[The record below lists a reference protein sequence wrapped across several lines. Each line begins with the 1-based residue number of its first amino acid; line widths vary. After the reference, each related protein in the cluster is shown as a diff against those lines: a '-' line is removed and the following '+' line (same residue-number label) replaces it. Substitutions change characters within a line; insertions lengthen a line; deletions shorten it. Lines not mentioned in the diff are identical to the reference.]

1 MGETRPLHPKARLA
15 DLVVRLVLG
24 RTSTTMIRRI
34 LAGIA
39 LVFFVA
45 ASAQAQHTLRVAYDA
60 DPVSLDPYEQLSGGT
75 LQLSHLIFDPLVRW
89 TQDHQFEARLAE
101 RWEYLDDRT
110 MRFYL
115 RKNIV
120 FHSGNELTANDV
132 EWTFNRLKKS
142 GDFKAIFEPFKSIEV
157 VNDHVF
163 DVRMD
168 QPYPLVLHSMT
179 YLFPMDRAF
188 YSGKTADGKDKAE
201 IVKHGN
207 SFSSRNASGTG
218 PFTVT
223 EREQGVRSVFAR
235 FDDYWDDASMGNA
248 GNVDQIILTPIKED
262 STRLAALLSGAVDF
276 IAPVAPSNLQ
286 NVAEHPET
294 KLITMP
300 GTRAIT
306 FQLNMGRV
314 PAFRNVR
321 VRQAV
326 DYAINNAGI
335 VDRIMHGFAT
345 VSAQMSPAGYPGHI
359 EELVPRFDV
368 EKAKQLMAD
377 AGYADGLDV
386 TMLAPHNRYV
396 NDERIAQAVALML
409 SKININVDLQT
420 IPKAQYWTQYDA
432 RAADMMMIG
441 WHSDTEDSANFH
453 QFLTACPNEETGQGR
468 YNSSGYCN
476 PYADELMRRANSEM
490 DKDERTKLLRQLEQ
504 ILFDDAAF
512 VPLHWQ
518 NLAWGVREGILA
530 EDIVNAQNAPY
541 FGDLVMEPN

>member
-1 MGETRPLHPKARLA
+1 ML
-15 DLVVRLVLG
+15 
-24 RTSTTMIRRI
+24 RR
-34 LAGIA
+34 
-39 LVFFVA
+39 VFA
-45 ASAQAQHTLRVAYDA
+45 AIMLTVMFSGPTAAQNSLRVAYDA

-89 TQDHQFEARLAE
+89 TQDHEIEARLAE
-101 RWEYLDDRT
+101 RWEYVAPQT
-110 MRFYL
+110 MRFHL
-115 RKNIV
+115 RENV
-120 FHSGNELTANDV
+120 QFHSGNLLTAYDV
-132 EWTFNRLKKS
+132 EWTFNRLKTS
-142 GDFKAIFEPFKSIEV
+142 GDFKAIFEPFTSVSVID
-157 VNDHVF
+157 DHTF
-163 DVRMD
+163 DVKMS
-168 QPYPLVLHSMT
+168 QPYPLVLNSLT

-188 YSGKTADGKDKAE
+188 YSGLTDDGRDKAE

-218 PFTVT
+218 PFIVA
-223 EREQGVRSVFAR
+223 EREQGVKSVFKR
-235 FDDYWDDASMGNA
+235 FDRYWDQQSK
-248 GNVDQIILTPIKED
+248 GNVEEIVLTPIKED

-276 IAPVAPSNLQ
+276 IAPVAPSNLK
-286 NVAEHPET
+286 NVSDHPQT

-306 FQLNMGRV
+306 FQLNMDRV
-314 PAFRNVR
+314 PAFKDIR

-335 VDRIMHGFAT
+335 VERIMHGFAT
-345 VSAQMSPAGYPGHI
+345 VSAQMSPEGYVGHI
-359 EELVPRFDV
+359 EVLAPRYDLD
-368 EKAKQLMAD
+368 KAKALMAE
-377 AGYADGLDV
+377 AGYADGFQV
-386 TMLAPHNRYV
+386 SMLAPHNRYV

-409 SKININVDLQT
+409 SKINIEVDLQT

-432 RAADMMMIG
+432 RAADIMMIG

-476 PYADELMRRANSEM
+476 PDADELMQRANSEM
-490 DKDERTKLLRQLEQ
+490 DATLRAELLRDLEQ

-512 VPLHWQ
+512 IPLHWQ
-518 NLAWGVREGILA
+518 NLAWGVRNGILA

-541 FGDLVMEPN
+541 FGDLVMEAQ

>member
-1 MGETRPLHPKARLA
+1 
-15 DLVVRLVLG
+15 
-24 RTSTTMIRRI
+24 MIRRLLATIAFAI
-34 LAGIA
+34 LVGT
-39 LVFFVA
+39 
-45 ASAQAQHTLRVAYDA
+45 SAQAQNTLRVAYDA

-89 TQDHQFEARLAE
+89 TQDHQIEARLAE
-101 RWEYLDDRT
+101 RWEYLDDHT

-115 RKNIV
+115 RQNV
-120 FHSGNELTANDV
+120 EFHSGNILSAKDV
-132 EWTFNRLKKS
+132 EWTFNRLKRS
-142 GDFKAIFEPFKSIEV
+142 GDFKAIFEPFQAIEV
-157 VNDHVF
+157 VNDHTF
-163 DVRMD
+163 DVHMD
-168 QPYPLVLHSMT
+168 QPYPLILHSMT

-188 YSGKTADGKDKAE
+188 YSGQTKDGKDKAE

-218 PFTVT
+218 PFIVT
-223 EREQGVRSVFAR
+223 EREQGVKSVFRR
-235 FDDYWDDASMGNA
+235 FERYWDDKMMGNT

-276 IAPVAPSNLQ
+276 IAPVAPSNLK
-286 NVAEHPET
+286 NVMDHPDT

-306 FQLNMGRV
+306 FQLNMDRV
-314 PAFRNVR
+314 AAFNDVR
-321 VRQAV
+321 VRRAI
-326 DYAINNAGI
+326 DYAINNDGI
-335 VDRIMHGFAT
+335 VERIMHGFAT
-345 VSAQMSPAGYPGHI
+345 VSAQMSPAGYAGHI
-359 EELVPRFDV
+359 EDLKPRFDLQ
-368 EKAKQLMAD
+368 KAKMLMAE
-377 AGYADGLDV
+377 AGYEDGFNV

-409 SKININVDLQT
+409 SKINIKVDLQT

-453 QFLTACPNEETGQGR
+453 QFLTACPDDESGQGR

-476 PYADELMRRANSEM
+476 EDADALMHQANTEM
-490 DKDERTKLLRQLEQ
+490 DLEKRKDLLQALEQ

-518 NLAWGVREGILA
+518 NLAWGVRKGVLA
-530 EDIVNAQNAPY
+530 EEIVNAQNAPY